1 MRDGIGNKVSY
12 LFCRCKQYFV
22 NISFSLLKM
31 IKLYSIISTKELV
44 KRLISS
50 IFILY
55 HKYEKMEKTALDR
68 YEEIVTDALR
78 YCTAK
83 LRKSFKSAFILV
95 MILYMEVI

>member
-1 MRDGIGNKVSY
+1 
-12 LFCRCKQYFV
+12 
-22 NISFSLLKM
+22 M
-31 IKLYSIISTKELV
+31 IKLYSVISTKELV
-44 KRLISS
+44 KRLIFS

-55 HKYEKMEKTALDR
+55 HKYEKMEKIALDR

-83 LRKSFKSAFILV
+83 LCKSFKSAFILV